1 MKLIK
6 KPKILNIKNIAES
19 KLFRI
24 QSIDIEFNNGVK
36 RCYERMKPTINESV
50 LIVPIINNEL
60 ILIREYAVG
69 IEEYELGFPKGAINI
84 GENAA
89 EAAIRELKEEIGY
102 GTKNVELL
110 VKLTIL
116 PTYFSS
122 NINIFIAKNLYE
134 EKIKGDEP
142 EPLEQIRWP
151 IKNMMQ
157 LLDVKDFNEARNI
170 SALFYTELY
179 LKKYFLIS

>member
-6 KPKILNIKNIAES
+6 KPKIMNIKNIAKS
-19 KLFRI
+19 RLFRI
-24 QSIDIEFNNGVK
+24 QSVDLEFSNGVK
-36 RCYERMKPTINESV
+36 RLYERMQPAINESV
-50 LIVPIINNEL
+50 LIIPIINNEL

-69 IEEYELGFPKGAINI
+69 IEEYELGFPKGAIDK
-84 GENAA
+84 GETAI

-102 GTKNVELL
+102 GTRDIKLL

-122 NINIFIAKNLYE
+122 KINIFIAQNLYE

-142 EPLEQIRWP
+142 EPLEQIRWS
-151 IKNMMQ
+151 IENMMQ

-170 SALFYTELY
+170 SALFYAQRY
-179 LKKYFLIS
+179 LENK